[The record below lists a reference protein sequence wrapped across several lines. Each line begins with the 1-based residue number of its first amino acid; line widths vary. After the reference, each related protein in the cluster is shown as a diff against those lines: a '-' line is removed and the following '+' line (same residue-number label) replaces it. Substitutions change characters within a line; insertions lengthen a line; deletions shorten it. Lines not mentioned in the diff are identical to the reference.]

1 MTNQEKIK
9 YLADRLEDA
18 EDAIAYYLDEKLCF
32 SHALRKA
39 CEAIIDINPES
50 ANAFRTSKDENAI
63 TVLYN
68 FYLKLGTSEHDKVYE
83 EGLEY

>member
-1 MTNQEKIK
+1 MTDQERIK

-18 EDAIAYYLDEKLCF
+18 EDSIAYYLDEKLCF

-39 CEAIIDINPES
+39 CEAIIDVNPEPV
-50 ANAFRTSKDENAI
+50 NALRTSKDEDVI

-68 FYLKLGTSEHDKVYE
+68 FYLKLGRNEHDKVCE